1 LEVKRAIV
9 IGARECHDRE
19 AILVIEA
26 WCAKTGRERFF
37 NQDMVID
44 PYDMT
49 TKPKK
54 GDAVKALRELKD
66 TVVVI
71 ACHLFG
77 MDRQENAK
85 WSDMRHNEDGYMY
98 TKENHKLLDL
108 CLERNVPLFVLG
120 DQPIR
125 EWARI
130 PQGLQR
136 TFVGAVKR
144 MGHGTEQGI
153 WLYEKV

>member
-1 LEVKRAIV
+1 MKRAIV
-9 IGARECHDRE
+9 IGARECHDKE

-26 WCAKTGRERFF
+26 WCTKTGRERFF

-44 PYDMT
+44 AYDMT

-54 GDAVKALRELKD
+54 GDAVKALREHLD
-66 TVVVI
+66 TAVVI

-77 MDRQENAK
+77 MDGEQKSKYADPKQSEC
-85 WSDMRHNEDGYMY
+85 EEGFMY
-98 TKENHKLLDL
+98 TKENHKLLDI
-108 CLERNVPLFVLG
+108 CLRRSIPLFVLG

-130 PQGLQR
+130 PKGLQR
-136 TFVGAVKR
+136 TFLGAVKR
-144 MGHGTEQGI
+144 MGHGVEQDI

>member
-1 LEVKRAIV
+1 MNRAIV

-26 WCAKTGRERFF
+26 WCERTGRQRFF

-54 GDAVKALRELKD
+54 GDAVVALRKHQD

-77 MDRQENAK
+77 MDRQENKKYA
-85 WSDMRHNEDGYMY
+85 DMRENDEGFMY
-98 TKENHKLLDL
+98 TVENHKLLDL
-108 CLERNVPLFVLG
+108 CLERNIPLFVLG

-125 EWARI
+125 EWARM
-130 PQGLQR
+130 PKNLQR
-136 TFVGAVKR
+136 THVGAVKR
-144 MGHGTEQGI
+144 MGHGTEQDI